1 MQLVILLGG
10 KASRLKLLTRNNPKS
25 LVKIHGQSF
34 LFYMLLKYKK
44 MGFTEFLFLTRRN
57 KEHTIQY
64 HSLMS
69 TLPNIKYLIVEDNQI
84 DGGTGRG
91 LVDSVEILN
100 DKFWLVNG
108 DSWFENDDS
117 LLSDIKTINLDNNV
131 SVIFSAEPNPGDLAN
146 IIYDKITNNVI
157 NYKKNGV
164 KSYNKLGYSETIA
177 IDFGLMFLIKKDIEL
192 FIKSNI
198 KLKLD
203 MGDIYIWLIRNRKLL
218 SKSTTSKYIDIGSY
232 KGWSLLSTLYSIKI

>member
-10 KASRLKLLTRNNPKS
+10 KASRLKLLTSNKPKS

-44 MGFTEFLFLTRRN
+44 MGFTEFVFLTRRD
-57 KEHTIQY
+57 KEHTVQY

-69 TLPNIKYLIVEDNQI
+69 SLPNIKYLIVEDNQI

-91 LVDSVEILN
+91 LIDSIEHLN

-108 DSWFENDDS
+108 DSWFENDES
-117 LLSDIKTINLDNNV
+117 LLTDIKTITLENNV
-131 SVIFSAEPNPGDLAN
+131 SVILTAHPNLGDLAN
-146 IIYDKITNNVI
+146 IIYNKKSKIVVK
-157 NYKKNGV
+157 YKKSGI
-164 KSYNKLGYSETIA
+164 KSCNESGYSETTA

-192 FIKSNI
+192 FIKKNT
-198 KLKLD
+198 KMNLD
-203 MGDIYIWLIRNRKLL
+203 MGDIYNWLIRNKKLL
-218 SKSTTSKYIDIGSY
+218 SKSTNSKYIDIGSY
-232 KGWSLLSTLYSIKI
+232 KGWSLLSTLFSIKI